1 MSSSICTAA
10 STILITNLETIN
22 MMIKV
27 AVTHAVFLFISS
39 QKISM
44 NLLHDIARY
53 MDCLSGSIPSH
64 LTMIFGQKKPGYLY
78 LGTFILSNFYANI
91 KRYILLAVQFANG
104 LIRNPYR

>member
-78 LGTFILSNFYANI
+78 LGTFIFSNFYICQAI
-91 KRYILLAVQFANG
+91 CFTCSA
-104 LIRNPYR
+104 IR

>member
-1 MSSSICTAA
+1 MSSSICTVA

-27 AVTHAVFLFISS
+27 AAANAVFLFISS

-53 MDCLSGSIPSH
+53 MDRLSGTVPPH
-64 LTMIFGQKKPGYLY
+64 LTMIFGQKKAGISLPRHIHILKLLNKCQAIYFTC
-78 LGTFILSNFYANI
+78 GT
-91 KRYILLAVQFANG
+91 
-104 LIRNPYR
+104 IR

>member
-1 MSSSICTAA
+1 MSSSICTVA

-53 MDCLSGSIPSH
+53 MDCLSGSILSH
-64 LTMIFGQKKPGYLY
+64 LTMIFGQKKSRDISTSAHLYSQIFIYMPSNLFYLQY
-78 LGTFILSNFYANI
+78 NSLM
-91 KRYILLAVQFANG
+91 V
-104 LIRNPYR
+104 